1 MVSIII
7 TMIFC
12 FSLSSCSQNNSD
24 VNSKQVAFD
33 INRSDFDKLNQ
44 FFEEQYSS
52 ANTNELTFVICVSK
66 ETGKIEKLYS
76 GYLHEYICITED
88 IIESLSNVKQAFN
101 YDFSIISITETRISY
116 GGEEKPKY
124 FWSDDRNKPFR
135 IYSLGDD
142 WYYLFLKQR

>member
-1 MVSIII
+1 
-7 TMIFC
+7 MIFC
-12 FSLSSCSQNNSD
+12 FSLSSCRKNNSE

-44 FFEEQYSS
+44 FFEDQYSS

-66 ETGKIEKLYS
+66 ETGKQ
-76 GYLHEYICITED
+76 EYICITED

-116 GGEEKPKY
+116 GGEGYEMFVYSLDEEKPKY
-124 FWSDDRNKPFR
+124 FWSDDRNKPFN